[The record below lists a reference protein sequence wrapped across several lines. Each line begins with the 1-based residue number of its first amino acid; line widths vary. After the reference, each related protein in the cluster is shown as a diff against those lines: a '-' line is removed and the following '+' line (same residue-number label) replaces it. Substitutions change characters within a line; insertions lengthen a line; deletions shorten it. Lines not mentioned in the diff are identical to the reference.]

1 MDSEDFLG
9 FREIIK
15 DLEYDIISERNHT
28 NRTITPNSDEFF
40 SSQKIQMSTFC
51 DLIDEVFQ
59 ALVKEC

>member
-28 NRTITPNSDEFF
+28 
-40 SSQKIQMSTFC
+40 KISGFC
-51 DLIDEVFQ
+51 
-59 ALVKEC
+59 